1 MSYQLRVQTKEGS
14 SVTSYDSEI
23 ERQAAIGVLVLN
35 PALNVLVET
44 EQYINDRAEMCDRPV
59 AAVTKLPRRNYG
71 KEPGRIIEVPFAT
84 VIAPKKKPIRK
95 MKKAKKA

>member
-1 MSYQLRVQTKEGS
+1 MIYQLRVQTKEGS
-14 SVTSYDSEI
+14 RINHYASELS
-23 ERQAAIGVLVLN
+23 RQAAIGELVLN

-71 KEPGRIIEVPFAT
+71 KEPGRIIEVPFAA
-84 VIAPKKKPIRK
+84 VIMPKKKPGRK
-95 MKKAKKA
+95 ARKA